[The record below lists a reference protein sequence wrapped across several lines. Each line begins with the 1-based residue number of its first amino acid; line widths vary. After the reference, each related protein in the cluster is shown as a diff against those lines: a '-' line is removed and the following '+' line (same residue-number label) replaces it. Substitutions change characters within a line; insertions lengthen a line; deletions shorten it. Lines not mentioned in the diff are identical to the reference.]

1 VAGAYLVLV
10 AGEPVAYLERGA
22 HSLATFAATEHHPH
36 WAEGLVTLVKDGH
49 LKKIDLTKID
59 GAPPSESPVRAHL
72 EAAGFTDGYKGLT
85 LRS

>member
-1 VAGAYLVLV
+1 
-10 AGEPVAYLERGA
+10 
-22 HSLATFAATEHHPH
+22 
-36 WAEGLVTLVKDGH
+36 VKDGR